1 MVKGKKKEE
10 KKEKDKKA
18 KTEEKKKTKGERKEN
33 FQSEEAHSIQ
43 KRGGRAVGRPV
54 RKTNRSTSNG
64 GISIGIVKR
73 R

>member
-33 FQSEEAHSIQ
+33 FQSEEAHSIP

-54 RKTNRSTSNG
+54 RKTNGSRSNG